1 MRLLIAYLA
10 ERFHLRL
17 YLPLAMMIAVSA
29 SGGELSGWGLSAA
42 RLGTDATFALLLL
55 AQFRAWDDL
64 ADRHRDAV
72 THPERILVRA
82 TATATAP
89 APAIAPATATA
100 SAMAT
105 APAPI
110 VTFCALLAAVNIGL
124 ALRRD
129 ASGVAAVVLLTL
141 IATLG
146 AWYALRD
153 ADSRTLAGD
162 HLLLSKYP
170 AMVIIVAGG
179 RVLQEAPAR
188 ILGAALALHVA
199 ACVYEGWHDPAS
211 PLSVGG
217 HR

>member
-17 YLPLAMMIAVSA
+17 YLPLAMIIAVSA

-82 TATATAP
+82 
-89 APAIAPATATA
+89 A
-100 SAMAT
+100 ST
-105 APAPI
+105 TPI
-110 VTFCALLAAVNIGL
+110 VTFCGLLAAVNIGL

-129 ASGVAAVVLLTL
+129 ASGAAAVSLLTL
-141 IATLG
+141 IAALG
-146 AWYALRD
+146 AWYALRS
-153 ADSRTLAGD
+153 ARGRTLAGD

-188 ILGAALALHVA
+188 ILGAALALHLA
-199 ACVYEGWHDPAS
+199 ACVYEVWHDPAS